1 MSNLSEFNNYSYN
14 PNEVDSEIF
23 LSELPLSLMQETIR
37 NQFEEPMEYW
47 KNDYLQT
54 FFNKYEFTKENMT
67 EEDEE
72 EVEELYTGFISFMEN
87 IFKEFLGIGIP
98 NLDDMDEEDQ
108 EEIIRFIYRYFIID
122 IRKNFVNLIYNYI
135 KDRKESIAERMEK
148 KKDVTSLSLKKY
160 VTDED
165 DIIILSNL
173 SEVINDIL
181 SEEFTIDEFFK
192 YSRTDK
198 NELEIDFVSD
208 RYDSCDITGNF
219 VTKYIEMIDEDLK
232 VEIECK
238 VRNKILKKYKKKEI

>member
-1 MSNLSEFNNYSYN
+1 MSNLNEFNDYGYN

-23 LSELPLSLMQETIR
+23 LSDIPLSLMKETIR
-37 NQFEEPMEYW
+37 NQFEEPLEYR

-67 EEDEE
+67 EDDEE
-72 EVEELYTGFISFMEN
+72 EVEELYSGFISFMEE

-98 NLDDMDEEDQ
+98 NLDDMSEEEQ

-122 IRKNFVNLIYNYI
+122 IRKNFVNVIYNYI
-135 KDRKESIAERMEK
+135 KERKEKIAERMDK
-148 KKDVTSLSLKKY
+148 KKDVTYLSLKKY
-160 VTDED
+160 VDDED
-165 DIIILSNL
+165 EIVILSNL
-173 SEVINDIL
+173 GEVINDIL

-208 RYDSCDITGNF
+208 RYDTCDITGNF
-219 VTKYIEMIDEDLK
+219 VSNYINMVDEELK
-232 VEIECK
+232 MEIECK
-238 VRNKILKKYKKKEI
+238 VRNKILKKYKKK

>member
-1 MSNLSEFNNYSYN
+1 MSNLNEFNDYGYN

-23 LSELPLSLMQETIR
+23 LSDIPLSLMKETIR
-37 NQFEEPMEYW
+37 NQFEEPLEYR

-67 EEDEE
+67 EDDEE
-72 EVEELYTGFISFMEN
+72 EVEELYSGFISFMEE

-98 NLDDMDEEDQ
+98 NLDDMSEEEQ

-122 IRKNFVNLIYNYI
+122 IRKNFVNVIYNYI
-135 KDRKESIAERMEK
+135 KERKEKIAERMDK
-148 KKDVTSLSLKKY
+148 KKDVTYLSLKKY
-160 VTDED
+160 VDDED
-165 DIIILSNL
+165 EIVILSNL
-173 SEVINDIL
+173 GEVINDIL

-208 RYDSCDITGNF
+208 RYDTCDITGNF
-219 VTKYIEMIDEDLK
+219 VSYYINMVDEELK
-232 VEIECK
+232 MEIECK
-238 VRNKILKKYKKKEI
+238 VRNKILKKYKKK

>member
-1 MSNLSEFNNYSYN
+1 MSNLNEFNDYGYN

-23 LSELPLSLMQETIR
+23 LSDIPLSLMKETIR
-37 NQFEEPMEYW
+37 NQFEEPFEYR

-67 EEDEE
+67 EDDEE
-72 EVEELYTGFISFMEN
+72 EVEELYSGFISFMEE

-98 NLDDMDEEDQ
+98 NLDDMSEEEQ

-122 IRKNFVNLIYNYI
+122 IRKNFVNVIYNYI
-135 KDRKESIAERMEK
+135 KERKEKIAERMDK
-148 KKDVTSLSLKKY
+148 KKDVTYLSLKKY
-160 VTDED
+160 VDDED
-165 DIIILSNL
+165 EIVILSNL
-173 SEVINDIL
+173 GEVINDIL

-208 RYDSCDITGNF
+208 RYDTCDITGNF
-219 VTKYIEMIDEDLK
+219 VSNYINMVDEELK
-232 VEIECK
+232 MEIECK
-238 VRNKILKKYKKKEI
+238 VRNKILKKYKKK

>member
-1 MSNLSEFNNYSYN
+1 MSNLNEFNDYGYN

-23 LSELPLSLMQETIR
+23 LSDIPLSLMKETIR
-37 NQFEEPMEYW
+37 NQFEEPLEYR

-67 EEDEE
+67 EDDEE
-72 EVEELYTGFISFMEN
+72 EVEELYSGFISFMEE

-98 NLDDMDEEDQ
+98 NLDDMSEEEQ

-122 IRKNFVNLIYNYI
+122 IRKNFVNVIYNYI
-135 KDRKESIAERMEK
+135 KERKEKIAERMDK
-148 KKDVTSLSLKKY
+148 KKDVTYLSLKKY
-160 VTDED
+160 VDDED
-165 DIIILSNL
+165 EIVILSNL
-173 SEVINDIL
+173 GEVINDIL

-208 RYDSCDITGNF
+208 RYDTCAITGNF
-219 VTKYIEMIDEDLK
+219 VSHYINMVDEELK
-232 VEIECK
+232 MEIECK
-238 VRNKILKKYKKKEI
+238 VRNKILKKYKKK

>member
-1 MSNLSEFNNYSYN
+1 MSNLNEFNDYGYN

-23 LSELPLSLMQETIR
+23 LSDIPLSLMKETIR
-37 NQFEEPMEYW
+37 NQFEEPLEYR

-67 EEDEE
+67 EDDEE
-72 EVEELYTGFISFMEN
+72 EVEELYSGFISFMEE

-98 NLDDMDEEDQ
+98 NLDDMSEEEQ

-122 IRKNFVNLIYNYI
+122 IRKNFVNVIYNYI
-135 KDRKESIAERMEK
+135 KERKEKIAERMDK
-148 KKDVTSLSLKKY
+148 KKDVTYLSLKKY
-160 VTDED
+160 VDDED
-165 DIIILSNL
+165 EIVILSNL
-173 SEVINDIL
+173 GEVINDIL

-208 RYDSCDITGNF
+208 RYDTCDITGNF
-219 VTKYIEMIDEDLK
+219 VSNYINMVDDELK
-232 VEIECK
+232 MEIECK
-238 VRNKILKKYKKKEI
+238 VRNKILKKYKKK

>member
-98 NLDDMDEEDQ
+98 NLDDMD
-108 EEIIRFIYRYFIID
+108 D
-122 IRKNFVNLIYNYI
+122 IPF
-135 KDRKESIAERMEK
+135 
-148 KKDVTSLSLKKY
+148 
-160 VTDED
+160 
-165 DIIILSNL
+165 
-173 SEVINDIL
+173 
-181 SEEFTIDEFFK
+181 
-192 YSRTDK
+192 
-198 NELEIDFVSD
+198 
-208 RYDSCDITGNF
+208 
-219 VTKYIEMIDEDLK
+219 
-232 VEIECK
+232 
-238 VRNKILKKYKKKEI
+238 

>member
-1 MSNLSEFNNYSYN
+1 MSNLNEFNDYGYN

-23 LSELPLSLMQETIR
+23 LSDIPLSLMKETIR
-37 NQFEEPMEYW
+37 NQFEEPLEYR

-67 EEDEE
+67 EDDEE
-72 EVEELYTGFISFMEN
+72 EVEELYSGFISFMEE

-98 NLDDMDEEDQ
+98 NLDDMSEEEQ

-122 IRKNFVNLIYNYI
+122 IRKNFVNVIYNYI
-135 KDRKESIAERMEK
+135 KERKEKIAERMDK
-148 KKDVTSLSLKKY
+148 KKDVTYLSLKKY
-160 VTDED
+160 VDDED
-165 DIIILSNL
+165 EIVILSNL
-173 SEVINDIL
+173 GEVINDIL

-208 RYDSCDITGNF
+208 RYDTCDITGNF
-219 VTKYIEMIDEDLK
+219 VSKYINMVDEELK
-232 VEIECK
+232 MEIECK
-238 VRNKILKKYKKKEI
+238 VRNKILKKYKKK